1 MMSQQAVIVSLLT
14 DATKHL
20 TRGSTQRQRRIQYDT
35 TPSLYPACVSE
46 TAKDYSAS
54 IVLSRG
60 STEKKTIEITFFKSE
75 RSPWS
80 PVFSTAW
87 ILASVGWLV
96 VGIKVVLIATLR
108 IFTADAYGRR
118 LLTDINSVGL
128 TVWAPA
134 GSICSGCCRL
144 PLIAYY
150 TISSGNN
157 SPCYTL
163 LSCRSHLV
171 AFSLKNVEKL
181 S

>member
-46 TAKDYSAS
+46 RAKDYSAS

-80 PVFSTAW
+80 PVSFNRLNLGISWLARCRHQSSLDRDAENFHSGCIWSTTVNRHQQCWFDRLGACRQH
-87 ILASVGWLV
+87 L
-96 VGIKVVLIATLR
+96 
-108 IFTADAYGRR
+108 FR
-118 LLTDINSVGL
+118 LL
-128 TVWAPA
+128 
-134 GSICSGCCRL
+134 
-144 PLIAYY
+144 
-150 TISSGNN
+150 SS
-157 SPCYTL
+157 PVDCL
-163 LSCRSHLV
+163 LYHL
-171 AFSLKNVEKL
+171 LR
-181 S
+181 